1 MSGVVGDWADR
12 ALAAVMERVTT
23 TESQV
28 GERFPLYADPRDGV
42 WKTTGGGSWTGGF
55 WAGLLWLR
63 ARYSGTAADRRAAAG
78 RMTVLAPWA
87 DADTVTRGLILW
99 YPTALADGDA
109 GAAALQERA
118 ARAVLAARH
127 PELGLVPWGDAFGG
141 SRLQARADG
150 VPGTV
155 PLLSGVAPGAA
166 AEHLHRHLDLCL
178 AAGGEPVPAWRF
190 QEGGAGWQPCE
201 EPGRGWSRGR
211 AWLLLAVAD
220 ALLRPE
226 VVAHDRGRLT
236 AAARQ
241 LLSLEG
247 VLSGP
252 FVPPSDTT
260 APHGTL
266 DTSAAAITAVAL
278 LKLAR
283 LPEDWAP
290 ACSYRGVVTLSTL
303 AAHHLTYGSC
313 GRPAGMLL
321 DGCYDAGRGLAECH
335 ELVWGDFFLALGLA
349 SLNGLVDL
357 TRV

>member
-1 MSGVVGDWADR
+1 MSGVADDWGDR

-23 TESQV
+23 TEAQV
-28 GERFPLYADPRDGV
+28 GERFPLYAEPRDGM
-42 WKTTGGGSWTGGF
+42 WKTTGRGSWTGGF

-63 ARYSGTAADRRAAAG
+63 ARYSGSEADRRTAAG
-78 RMTVLAPWA
+78 RTAALAPWA
-87 DADTVTRGLILW
+87 DVDTVTRGLIFW
-99 YPTALADGDA
+99 YPTALADGDPQ
-109 GAAALQERA
+109 AAVLQERA
-118 ARAVLAARH
+118 ARAVLAARD
-127 PELGLVPWGDAFGG
+127 PELGVVPWGDAFGG
-141 SRLQARADG
+141 PRLQARADG

-155 PLLSGVAPGAA
+155 PLLATVAPGAA
-166 AEHLHRHLDLCL
+166 AEHLRRHLDLCL
-178 AAGGEPVPAWRF
+178 GAEGEPLPAWRF
-190 QEGGAGWQPCE
+190 EGGDVGWRPCE

-220 ALLRPE
+220 ALLLPGAA
-226 VVAHDRGRLT
+226 AHDRVRLT
-236 AAARQ
+236 AAARR

-252 FVPPSDTT
+252 FVLPDDHA
-260 APHGTL
+260 APYGPL

-283 LPEDWAP
+283 LPEDWAH
-290 ACSYRGVVTLSTL
+290 ACSCRGVVTLSAL
-303 AAHHLTYGSC
+303 AENHLTYGGS

-321 DGCYDAGRGLAECH
+321 DGCYDAGRGLAERH